1 MLVLNQYV
9 LVGRTDLIGF
19 RSARRTVR
27 IYDMKVVGPYATEYE
42 YHYDP
47 SACFGEA
54 RDTGVI
60 PEGSDYDFDSEWQLA
75 YGRLSC
81 KGTNCEDM
89 SIHLYYEWRFV
100 Y

>member
-1 MLVLNQYV
+1 MALTIQTISVTADGIRDSWQP
-9 LVGRTDLIGF
+9 D
-19 RSARRTVR
+19 S
-27 IYDMKVVGPYATEYE
+27 MWVGPYGTEQE
-42 YHYDP
+42 YHYGP

-60 PEGSDYDFDSEWQLA
+60 PEGSDHDFDSEWQPA

-81 KGTNCEDM
+81 KGTNYEDM